1 MDRTDVRNQL
11 PRPMLPRFPNF
22 KQLELS
28 DAGEVQR
35 YASLYG
41 PFAEFNFASLWSWNL
56 DNSVLLSEL
65 NGNLVVR
72 LTDYATGA
80 AFYSLLGDTDLN
92 RAVEAL
98 ISLSCREKL
107 QPKLQLVPEIVA
119 QQLDNEVFSI
129 TEDDNHADYILLVDR
144 LITYQGTKLASKRNE
159 VRKFSRICPT
169 SRFGILD
176 LNDTAVVE
184 ESRGVFERWISR
196 KAVAHLA
203 DTDRELKA
211 FDRCLQSRE
220 HLRLIGTGIFA
231 DASLVAFSILQIVDD
246 KNAFTLF
253 EKADTG
259 EFPGIGSFLNQQVAN
274 LLARQGIRYI
284 NIEQD
289 LGIAGLRMSKRSY
302 DPCGYLKKFN
312 VCYRGSEAA

>member
-1 MDRTDVRNQL
+1 
-11 PRPMLPRFPNF
+11 MLPRFPRF

-35 YASLYG
+35 YALFYG

-65 NGNLVVR
+65 DGNLVVR

-80 AFYSLLGDTDLN
+80 VFYSLLGDSDLN

-119 QQLDNEVFSI
+119 QRLDKEIFSI

-144 LITYQGTKLASKRNE
+144 LLTYQGTRLASKRNE
-159 VRKFSRICPT
+159 VRKFSRLCPT

-176 LNDTAVVE
+176 LSDTAIIE
-184 ESRGVFERWISR
+184 ESRAVFERWINR
-196 KAVAHLA
+196 KAVGNLA
-203 DTDRELKA
+203 DTGRELQA
-211 FDRCLQSRE
+211 FERCLNSQD

-231 DASLVAFSILQIVDD
+231 DDSLIAFSILQIVDEN
-246 KNAFTLF
+246 NAFTLF

-259 EFPGIGSFLNQQVAN
+259 QFPGIGPFLNQQVAN
-274 LLARQGIRYI
+274 LLAAQGIRYI

-302 DPCGYLKKFN
+302 DPCSYLKKFS
-312 VCYRGSEAA
+312 VCYHGGRAA

>member
-1 MDRTDVRNQL
+1 
-11 PRPMLPRFPNF
+11 MLPRFPSF
-22 KQLELS
+22 KQLELP

-41 PFAEFNFASLWSWNL
+41 AFSEFNFASLWAWNL

-65 NGNLVVR
+65 NGNLVIR
-72 LTDYATGA
+72 LTDYASGA
-80 AFYSLLGDTDLN
+80 IFFSLLGRRDLN
-92 RAVEAL
+92 SAVEAL
-98 ISLSCREKL
+98 IALSCSEKL
-107 QPKLQLVPEIVA
+107 QPKLQLVPEVVA
-119 QQLDNEVFSI
+119 QQLDRNVFSV

-144 LITYQGTKLASKRNE
+144 LCTYHGTKLASKRNE
-159 VRKFSRICPT
+159 VRKFSRLCPA
-169 SRFGILD
+169 SRFDVLD
-176 LNDTAVVE
+176 LNDATIIE
-184 ESRGVFERWISR
+184 ESRAVFERWISR

-211 FDRCLQSRE
+211 FERCLESRE

-231 DASLVAFSILQIVDD
+231 DDALVAFSILQIVDE

-274 LLARQGIRYI
+274 LLAGKGIRYI

-302 DPCGYLKKFN
+302 DPCGYLKKFD
-312 VCYRGSEAA
+312 VCYHGSEAA

>member
-1 MDRTDVRNQL
+1 
-11 PRPMLPRFPNF
+11 MLPRFPSF
-22 KQLELS
+22 KQLELH
-28 DAGEVQR
+28 DAEAVQR
-35 YASLYG
+35 YAALYG
-41 PFAEFNFASLWSWNL
+41 PFSEFNFASLWSWNL

-80 AFYSLLGDTDLN
+80 VFYSLLGDSDLN

-107 QPKLQLVPEIVA
+107 QPKLQLVPATVA
-119 QQLDNEVFSI
+119 ERLDKSVFSI
-129 TEDDNHADYILLVDR
+129 TEDDNHADYILLVER
-144 LITYQGTKLASKRNE
+144 LLTYQGTRLASKRNE
-159 VRKFSRICPT
+159 VRKFSRLCPS

-176 LNDTAVVE
+176 LNDSAILD
-184 ESRGVFERWISR
+184 ESRAVFERWISR
-196 KAVAHLA
+196 KAVAHLP

-211 FDRCLQSRE
+211 FERCLSSPDQ
-220 HLRLIGTGIFA
+220 LRLIGTGIFS
-231 DASLVAFSILQIVDD
+231 DDSLIAFSILQIVDD
-246 KNAFTLF
+246 TNAFTLF

-274 LLARQGIRYI
+274 LLATQGIRYI

-302 DPCGYLKKFN
+302 DPCAYLKKFN

>member
-1 MDRTDVRNQL
+1 
-11 PRPMLPRFPNF
+11 MLPRFPSF
-22 KQLELS
+22 KELELH
-28 DAGEVQR
+28 DAEHVQR
-35 YASLYG
+35 YAAQYG

-80 AFYSLLGDTDLN
+80 VFYSLLGDSDLN
-92 RAVEAL
+92 RTVEAL
-98 ISLSCREKL
+98 IALSCREKL
-107 QPKLQLVPEIVA
+107 RPKLQLVPEIVA
-119 QQLDNEVFSI
+119 EKLDKRVFSI
-129 TEDDNHADYILLVDR
+129 SEDDNHADYILLVDR
-144 LITYQGTKLASKRNE
+144 LVTYQGTRLASKRNE
-159 VRKFSRICPT
+159 VRKFSRLCPS

-176 LNDTAVVE
+176 LNDAAVIE
-184 ESRGVFERWISR
+184 ESRVVFERWIER
-196 KAVAHLA
+196 RAVAHLA
-203 DTDRELKA
+203 DTHRELKA
-211 FDRCLQSRE
+211 FERCLTSQDR
-220 HLRLIGTGIFA
+220 LRLIGTGIFA
-231 DASLVAFSILQIVDD
+231 GDSMVAFSILQIVDD

-253 EKADTG
+253 EKADTS

-274 LLARQGIRYI
+274 LLAAQGIRYI

-302 DPCGYLKKFN
+302 DPCAYLKKFN

>member
-1 MDRTDVRNQL
+1 
-11 PRPMLPRFPNF
+11 MLPRFPRF

-41 PFAEFNFASLWSWNL
+41 PFAEFNFAGLWSWNL

-65 NGNLVVR
+65 NGNLIVR

-80 AFYSLLGDTDLN
+80 VFYSLLGDSDLN

-119 QQLDNEVFSI
+119 QRLDKDIFSI
-129 TEDDNHADYILLVDR
+129 TEDDDHADYILLVDR
-144 LITYQGTKLASKRNE
+144 LLTYQGTRLAAKRNE
-159 VRKFSRICPT
+159 VRKFSRLCPT
-169 SRFGILD
+169 SRFGMLD
-176 LNDTAVVE
+176 LSDTSVIE
-184 ESRGVFERWISR
+184 ESRAVFQRWISR
-196 KAVAHLA
+196 KAVSHRA

-211 FDRCLQSRE
+211 FERCLDSQD

-231 DASLVAFSILQIVDD
+231 DDSLIAFSILQIVDD

-274 LLARQGIRYI
+274 LLAAQGIRYI

-302 DPCGYLKKFN
+302 DPCGYLKKFS
-312 VCYRGSEAA
+312 VCHHGGHAA